1 MGWKDSAEMR
11 WNGIEI
17 GGGEWLLLYELCA
30 PFCIC
35 LCAERGAIMHG
46 MRWHRGIAGLLMTEL
61 NMES

>member
-1 MGWKDSAEMR
+1 MR